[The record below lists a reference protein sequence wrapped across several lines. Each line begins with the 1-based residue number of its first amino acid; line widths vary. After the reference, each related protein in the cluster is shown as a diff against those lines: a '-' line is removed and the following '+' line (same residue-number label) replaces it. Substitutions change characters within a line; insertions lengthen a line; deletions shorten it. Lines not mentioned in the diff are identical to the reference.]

1 MGDRKQNPT
10 TTAMHT
16 EVGNMGVNTSKN
28 TEKTIQGPI
37 TIELANLCTQVQVI
51 TNIIPIPCPRVCL
64 NHSSRYMLLSNLAT
78 RSCILRIPHAPSALP
93 ISISRTVTRLYHAGV
108 DLCRR
113 SRSHRHSMDFLG
125 GVGSCWKHSL
135 VNQDSRHASL
145 QLWNELWATPNTL
158 SDFHPLFG
166 PAWLANPSCLLFL
179 ATIPLSYETYTTNQD
194 YTTSNTADPTMASGA
209 QSKNQY
215 WDPVRDACAKS

>member
-125 GVGSCWKHSL
+125 GSVHVGSTVLLTKILGMHHYNYGTNCGPL
-135 VNQDSRHASL
+135 P
-145 QLWNELWATPNTL
+145 TPFPTFIHYSAL
-158 SDFHPLFG
+158 RGWLTHPVCSF
-166 PAWLANPSCLLFL
+166 
-179 ATIPLSYETYTTNQD
+179 
-194 YTTSNTADPTMASGA
+194 
-209 QSKNQY
+209 
-215 WDPVRDACAKS
+215 